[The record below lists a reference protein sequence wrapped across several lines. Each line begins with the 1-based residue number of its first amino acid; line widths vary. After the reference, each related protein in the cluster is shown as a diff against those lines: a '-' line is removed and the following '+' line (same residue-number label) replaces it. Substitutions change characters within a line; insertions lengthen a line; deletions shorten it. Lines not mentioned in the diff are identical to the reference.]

1 MTFDQEV
8 APATDVLAGASDAAG
23 GDNLPAASIR
33 YKGIA
38 ILGSHPATVAQAP
51 FDDPGWLIYAC
62 SPHNF
67 EKRTLPRFDEWFEV
81 HIPLAD
87 RTRAYPYL
95 RFLEDVPLVWM
106 RDQGAMH
113 LFKGAK
119 LYPEKEMKEEFG
131 PFTFTSSIA
140 FMLAKAIKDCE
151 LLNIP
156 EIGLWGIMQASPN
169 EYTYQR
175 PGIQN
180 LIWEACKRGIKVKA
194 PDISKLFEPPPE
206 DF

>member
-1 MTFDQEV
+1 MPE
-8 APATDVLAGASDAAG
+8 
-23 GDNLPAASIR
+23 
-33 YKGIA
+33 GIA
-38 ILGSHPATVAQAP
+38 ILGSHPATVNLAP
-51 FDDPGWLIYAC
+51 FDADWLIYAC

-67 EKRTLPRFDEWFEV
+67 EVRQLPRWDEWFEV
-81 HIPLAD
+81 HIPFAD

-95 RFLEDVPLVWM
+95 KFVESLPLVWM
-106 RDQGAMH
+106 RDKAAME
-113 LFKGAK
+113 FVPGAK
-119 LYPEKEMKEEFG
+119 LYPEAEMKAEFG

-151 LLNIP
+151 AQDIKN
-156 EIGLWGIMQASPN
+156 IGLFGIMQASPN

-180 LIWEACKRGIKVKA
+180 LIWEATRRGIRVLA
-194 PDISKLFEPPPE
+194 PDVSNLFEPPAE

>member
-1 MTFDQEV
+1 MTFDV
-8 APATDVLAGASDAAG
+8 AEATEAGAG
-23 GDNLPAASIR
+23 GDDSPASPVK

-38 ILGSHPATVAQAP
+38 ILGSHPATVAMAP
-51 FDDPGWLIYAC
+51 FDDPEWLIYAC
-62 SPHNF
+62 SPHNV
-67 EKRTLPRFDEWFEV
+67 EKRKLPRVDEWFEIHV
-81 HIPLAD
+81 PVAHQ
-87 RTRAYPYL
+87 TRGIEYVMALKEMP
-95 RFLEDVPLVWM
+95 FVWM
-106 RDQGAMH
+106 RDEFAMKHFPGAR
-113 LFKGAK
+113 
-119 LYPEKEMKEEFG
+119 LYPDRAMREEFG

-151 LLNIP
+151 LLGIK

-169 EYTYQR
+169 EYAYQR

-180 LIWEACKRGIKVKA
+180 LIWEAARRGVKVKA